1 MSDIRAQQALLWMQS
16 FSSTDVALKLLAGDA
31 SFRRYFRVQWNGKQG
46 VLMDAPPEQENVQP
60 FLDTRDWLEQ
70 SAVRVPKLLAL
81 DVAQGFLL
89 LEDLGDMT
97 WAVALQQ
104 DVPLDSML
112 DDAWRQLHLLQA
124 SKPSLSLPVFDV
136 ARMQRECDLYVDWYL
151 PKVAQ
156 VSLNEDE
163 RRAFH
168 QAILPTLECLAAL
181 PQVPVHL
188 DFHSRNLMLPD
199 GKLPLVMIDFQDA
212 VMGLPTYDVAS
223 LLYDCY
229 QSYPESWR
237 KAQSLAFFKQLPD
250 DLKQAFDDG
259 DHWHRMVR
267 MSAFQRHLKAL
278 GIFARLAYR
287 DGKTQFLDEIPL
299 TRQHLEEELQ
309 VLDFPEVIHH
319 LASRAPQKATLS

>member
-1 MSDIRAQQALLWMQS
+1 VSDVRAQQALRWMQS
-16 FSSTDVALKLLAGDA
+16 FSCTDVSLKLLAGDA
-31 SFRRYFRVQWNGKQG
+31 SFRRYFRVQWDGKQG
-46 VLMDAPPEQENVQP
+46 VLMDAPPEQEDVQP

-70 SAVRVPKLLAL
+70 SEVRVPKLLAM

-97 WAVALQQ
+97 WAVALHN
-104 DVPLDSML
+104 DVSRDAML

-124 SKPSLSLPVFDV
+124 SQPSLSLPVFDV
-136 ARMQRECDLYVDWYL
+136 ARMQRECDLYLDWYL
-151 PKVAQ
+151 PKVAH
-156 VSLNEDE
+156 VSLQEDE

-168 QAILPTLECLAAL
+168 QAMLPTLECLAGL

-199 GKLPLVMIDFQDA
+199 GKLPCVMIDFQDA

-237 KAQSLAFFKQLPD
+237 KAQSLAFFEQLPP

-259 DHWHRMVR
+259 EHWHRMVR
-267 MSAFQRHLKAL
+267 LSAFQRHLKAL

-287 DGKTQFLDEIPL
+287 DGKTKFLDEIPL
-299 TRQHLEEELQ
+299 TRQHLEDEWQ
-309 VLDFPEVIHH
+309 VL
-319 LASRAPQKATLS
+319 ALSDVMCKTINKGRIL